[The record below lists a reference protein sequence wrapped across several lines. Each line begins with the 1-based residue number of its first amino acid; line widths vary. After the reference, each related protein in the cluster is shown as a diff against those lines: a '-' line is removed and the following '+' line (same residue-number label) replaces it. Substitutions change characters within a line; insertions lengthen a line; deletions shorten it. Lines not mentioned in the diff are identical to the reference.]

1 MRIVVLASGRGSNFE
16 AIASAVRDNVV
27 PRSTV
32 VGLLSNNPQALA
44 LTVAKTFDVPS
55 SVIDA
60 SDYRAHG
67 KFDRTGYEK
76 ELLLEMD
83 AYRPDLVCLAGY
95 MLVLGKTIIRSY
107 PGRIVN
113 IHPSLLPSFR
123 GLHAQ
128 RQAIEAGVQ
137 WTGCTV
143 HWVTEELDSGSIIAQ
158 SVLRV
163 ERSDTEESL
172 SKRLLAVEHETYVRA
187 LREIALSMQGVSGA
201 PVF

>member
-1 MRIVVLASGRGSNFE
+1 MRILVLASGRGSNFE
-16 AIASAVRDNVV
+16 AIASAVRDKMI

-32 VGLLSNNPQALA
+32 VGLLSSNPQALA
-44 LTVAKTFDVPS
+44 LSIAKTFDIPS
-55 SVIDA
+55 SVIDI
-60 SDYRAHG
+60 SDYRARG
-67 KFDRTGYEK
+67 KFDRIGYEK
-76 ELLLEMD
+76 ELLKEMD
-83 AYRPDLVCLAGY
+83 AHRPDLVCLAGY
-95 MLVLGKTIIRSY
+95 MLVLGKAIIRSY
-107 PGRIVN
+107 PDRIVN

-143 HWVTEELDSGSIIAQ
+143 HWVTEGLDSGPIIAQ

-163 ERSDTEESL
+163 EKYDTEESL

-187 LREIALSMQGVSGA
+187 LREIALSMQDVSGA
-201 PVF
+201 PVY